1 MASPVSEIWLHF
13 SFLQK
18 RPKFPFEPW
27 TIVHGGQKIELA
39 QKIHASRLYYVYVVL
54 LYLFSTSFCL
64 FFPPLSL
71 SLSLLVLESDI
82 ETLTAMLLA
91 SRNQRI
97 PLLVLS
103 CLFQANNEQSSLPSL
118 DVADKLKLIDISN
131 PWQVIE

>member
-1 MASPVSEIWLHF
+1 MQAKLCIYSFALSLLHF
-13 SFLQK
+13 
-18 RPKFPFEPW
+18 
-27 TIVHGGQKIELA
+27 I
-39 QKIHASRLYYVYVVL
+39 
-54 LYLFSTSFCL
+54 LFILPS
-64 FFPPLSL
+64 PL

-103 CLFQANNEQSSLPSL
+103 CLFQASDEQSSLPSL